1 MHPHDFSDSSFFSIN
16 LRGFN
21 TCKEGLILNSIWS
34 FDLCFVQETLLSSAS
49 SIKHLSSRW
58 PGPSFWS
65 PAIGRR
71 GGVAVLIND
80 KFDGK
85 VLNWRKDPCGR
96 IISLLVDLFDLRI
109 NLISIYTQVN
119 PTERKS
125 FFDNLH
131 EYFIPSHSIIVG
143 GDFNCYDSD
152 LDKFGGN
159 VSLATYLS
167 ELKSLIFGVSFIV
180 DLVN

>member
-1 MHPHDFSDSSFFSIN
+1 M
-16 LRGFN
+16 
-21 TCKEGLILNSIWS
+21 
-34 FDLCFVQETLLSSAS
+34 
-49 SIKHLSSRW
+49 
-58 PGPSFWS
+58 
-65 PAIGRR
+65 
-71 GGVAVLIND
+71 IND

-167 ELKSLIFGVSFIV
+167 EFKSSFKFVDIWRRLHRRSRQLTWFNADHTIGSRLDKFFLSLTLLKLPINVKSFHVVDQITILSIFASF
-180 DLVN
+180 LRT